1 MTMCASMWRRTSF
14 LFLNSVIRSI
24 RECLVQYGIA
34 SVVHIPVRK
43 ADFKAVVHSY
53 EIQGSPGFIVDRCK
67 DNKKSCK
74 RIKTECV

>member
-1 MTMCASMWRRTSF
+1 MRINVEAHIVFIFKFRHSLHQGMF
-14 LFLNSVIRSI
+14 GSVLHR
-24 RECLVQYGIA
+24 A
-34 SVVHIPVRK
+34 SVVHIPVRT
-43 ADFKAVVHSY
+43 ADFNAVVHSY